1 MIQDNHLQILI
12 SVLKES
18 CVGDRVVSRSVIF
31 SKFESKA
38 KSGLEIYRFNKSLSA
53 LINDGTISGYEIKQG
68 CKGGVYSK
76 PAMERITITCH
87 SGKFIGE
94 ISKQDLSR
102 LVLNLKKQ
110 RKR

>member
-18 CVGDRVVSRSVIF
+18 CIGDRVVSRSVIF

-38 KSGLEIYRFNKSLSA
+38 KSGLEIYKFNKSLSFF
-53 LINDGTISGYEIKQG
+53 IKDGTIGGYEIKQG
-68 CKGGVYSK
+68 CKGGVYRK
-76 PAMERITITCH
+76 PAMERITITCP

-94 ISKQDLSR
+94 ISKPELSK
-102 LVLNLKKQ
+102 LVLNFKKQ